1 MRTGANNKKRL
12 VNPKGYT
19 MDIVNAVCDCYD
31 RNRQTVP
38 HELFA
43 LCRDMGATS
52 PSDICAFI
60 FEWVDDNIDYKVDP
74 NGEQWIKTPARLISD
89 GVGDCKSFSIL
100 ICSFLTHYGIDNM
113 FRFVA
118 YKGSDYTHVYP
129 VAVIDGEEI
138 PLDVV
143 AYKQRGIEIGNE
155 LKYKK
160 KYDRMNSTRISE
172 LSGVGNME
180 ISISNDMSVA
190 ELVAESCALVA
201 MVQLDKVKYNK
212 YQLLKDLIHTYQDN
226 LDSFRLACYG
236 WIYQGEG
243 GGGYDYPSKGTMYY
257 DIFLGNCLSFVKA
270 QNNPRSGYAIEEEVL
285 DIPAVHEAFV
295 FLENKIYPYLN
306 KYKQNTDN
314 QKLAKDLL
322 NVGMNGLYLFIPDNY
337 LNSTQRQKKQNQNTF
352 LEMMCGTSAFT
363 EESAKNFVYAGFL
376 SMYKCSPQSCFNA
389 MFGKKV
395 NTDYRAYLAGEDDDF
410 CGQIEFNPN
419 YPNTIEV
426 QKAEVVN
433 DSNIKGNVSGWI
445 DSAVGWFTKVW
456 DTVTGNSGT
465 GNNTY
470 RKLTPSLDDGGS
482 GMGWVVLAG
491 ACVLGFMLLRK
502 KRRK

>member
-1 MRTGANNKKRL
+1 MKTSANNKKRL

-38 HELFA
+38 NELFA

-129 VAVIDGEEI
+129 VAVIDGEEV

-143 AYKQRGIEIGNE
+143 AYKQRGIDIGNE

-172 LSGVGNME
+172 LSGIGGME
-180 ISISNDMSVA
+180 ITVSNDMSVA
-190 ELVAESCALVA
+190 ELVAESCALVG
-201 MVQLDKVKYNK
+201 MVQLDKTKYNK
-212 YQLLKDLIHTYQDN
+212 YQILKELIKKYQSSLDN
-226 LDSFRLACYG
+226 FRMACYG
-236 WIYQGEG
+236 WIYQGETSG
-243 GGGYDYPSKGTMYY
+243 EYPSKGTISY
-257 DIFLGNCLSFVKA
+257 DVFMNNCTSFVQY
-270 QNNPRSGYAIEEEVL
+270 QNDPRSGYSIDQDIMDMPEVQ
-285 DIPAVHEAFV
+285 ESFS
-295 FLENKIYPYLN
+295 FLEENVYPYLN
-306 KYKQNTDN
+306 KYKQNSDN
-314 QKLAKDLL
+314 KKLAKDLL
-322 NVGMNGLYLFIPDNY
+322 NVGMNGLYLFIPNNY
-337 LNSTQRQKKQNQNTF
+337 LNGTQKQKKQNENTF
-352 LEMMCGTSAFT
+352 VEMMCGTSAFT
-363 EESAKNFVYAGFL
+363 ETSAKNFIYAGFV

-395 NTDYRAYLAGEDDDF
+395 NTDYRAYLAGDDDF

-419 YPNTIEV
+419 YPDTMEV
-426 QKAEVVN
+426 QKAEVVK
-433 DSNIKGNVSGWI
+433 DADIKGGVKDWI
-445 DSAVGWFTKVW
+445 DSATGWFTKIW
-456 DTVTGNSGT
+456 EAVTGGSGS
-465 GNNTY
+465 GNNTH
-470 RKLTPSLDDGGS
+470 RKITPSLDDGGS